1 MSTLTQPE
9 HYWASDGTL
18 RVVCTGYCRTHYGS
32 SLLTHAYV
40 GYSVAEAL
48 EELEQIHRAQD
59 IEEEPEE

>member
-1 MSTLTQPE
+1 MTTLTLTE

-40 GYSVAEAL
+40 GYSITEAL
-48 EELEQIHRAQD
+48 EELEQIHRAQ
-59 IEEEPEE
+59 EEGEE